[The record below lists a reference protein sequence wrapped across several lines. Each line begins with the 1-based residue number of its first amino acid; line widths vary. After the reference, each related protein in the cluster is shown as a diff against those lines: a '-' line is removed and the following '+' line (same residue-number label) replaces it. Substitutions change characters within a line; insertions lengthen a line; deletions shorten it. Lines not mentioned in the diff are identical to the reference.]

1 MFKVQTGIIGLLLV
15 VFSKLLLNILRD
27 FGVKIKYSWYLLFP
41 LWLFGL
47 GFSLRL
53 TINKSLIDLGY
64 FLTDFSTFFVTVLFT
79 LFLFLGQIKYWK
91 K

>member
-1 MFKVQTGIIGLLLV
+1 MLKVQIGIICLLMV
-15 VFSKLLLNILRD
+15 VFSKLLLDVFCD
-27 FGVKIKYSWYLLFP
+27 FGVKIKYGRYLLFP

-53 TINKSLIDLGY
+53 MMDKSLIDLGY
-64 FLTDFSTFFVTVLFT
+64 FLTDFSTLFVTILFT
-79 LFLFLGQIKYWK
+79 LFLFLGQLRYWK